1 MNAYYNA
8 IIIIYNPIQWPT
20 LSTLFR
26 RLPRI
31 YIHNHIHF
39 IRQRRWRQDRRPRAT
54 ATPMTKMT
62 SEWHPSAP
70 SFAHWVHALI
80 LPVKNGILERA
91 TVQKKQGEI
100 IISIINND
108 IGNMTKHEEL
118 ALISGIVTITA
129 FSLLIQHVYVTKI
142 TENLTYF
149 WIFLNLTG
157 QSLLFTY
164 GKINNIFGI
173 YFPALILIGGISY
186 VLYVKMAYPAP
197 NKWI

>member
-1 MNAYYNA
+1 
-8 IIIIYNPIQWPT
+8 
-20 LSTLFR
+20 
-26 RLPRI
+26 
-31 YIHNHIHF
+31 
-39 IRQRRWRQDRRPRAT
+39 
-54 ATPMTKMT
+54 
-62 SEWHPSAP
+62 
-70 SFAHWVHALI
+70 VHALI

-197 NKWI
+197 NK

>member
-1 MNAYYNA
+1 
-8 IIIIYNPIQWPT
+8 
-20 LSTLFR
+20 
-26 RLPRI
+26 
-31 YIHNHIHF
+31 
-39 IRQRRWRQDRRPRAT
+39 
-54 ATPMTKMT
+54 
-62 SEWHPSAP
+62 
-70 SFAHWVHALI
+70 VHALI

-118 ALISGIVTITA
+118 TLISGIVTITA

-197 NKWI
+197 NK

>member
-1 MNAYYNA
+1 M
-8 IIIIYNPIQWPT
+8 
-20 LSTLFR
+20 
-26 RLPRI
+26 
-31 YIHNHIHF
+31 
-39 IRQRRWRQDRRPRAT
+39 
-54 ATPMTKMT
+54 
-62 SEWHPSAP
+62 
-70 SFAHWVHALI
+70 HALI

-118 ALISGIVTITA
+118 TLISGIVTITA

-197 NKWI
+197 NK